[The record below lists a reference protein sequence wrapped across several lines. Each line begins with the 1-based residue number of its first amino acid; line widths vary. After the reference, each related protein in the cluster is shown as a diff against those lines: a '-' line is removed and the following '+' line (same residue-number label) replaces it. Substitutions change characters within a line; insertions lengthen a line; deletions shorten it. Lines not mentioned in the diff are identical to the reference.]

1 MEKQMDRKATPSDE
15 FSRRRFLQ
23 ETGVGLSLML
33 GGMKVFA
40 LSGSAHTE
48 VESAA
53 TPAGSNSV
61 IKVHPANPHYYL
73 FRGRPT
79 ILITSAEHYGAV
91 INMDFDYVRYLDALA
106 AYGLNYTRVW
116 PGGCLEMVGEFYP
129 GNTAGPRPS
138 RTIVPWARSSVP
150 GFVYGGNKYD
160 LDKWNPEF
168 FARLK
173 DFVAKAGERG
183 IVVEVNFFNSQYS
196 HRWPLH
202 PMYYENNIQGVGK
215 CNFKDVQTLK
225 YPDLVRRQSEYV
237 GKVTE
242 EVNAYDNVILEV
254 CDEPSNFTPH
264 AEAGPWVGHL
274 LQVVHDTEAALPT
287 KHLVAQM
294 VEGPIGGPIDFSG
307 SPLLSII
314 TGQYVWGG
322 EQDSEQMG
330 GMKGLDYEYG
340 YNKPIE
346 MNETPYYPFQYQQG
360 DPVLDSRVEAW
371 EFIVGGGASFNHLNS
386 RYTVEDPAGNTPDNA
401 QILSALRS
409 LKEFIYSFE
418 FVKMRAD
425 KSFVVSGV
433 PEGVYC
439 RGVSEPGEQYALYL
453 HHSRL
458 IPAPDMTYYIA
469 TPGHYSGE
477 ALVLDIP
484 GGTYKAEWVAP
495 ASGSVLSSATFVH
508 QGGNHELSTPEYELD
523 IALRVKRVR

>member
-1 MEKQMDRKATPSDE
+1 MLTDMKATLNHG
-15 FSRRRFLQ
+15 FSRRKFLRD
-23 ETGVGLSLML
+23 TGVGLPLML
-33 GGMKVFA
+33 GGMKALA
-40 LSGSAHTE
+40 LSGSADTE
-48 VESAA
+48 AKSAD
-53 TPAGSNSV
+53 TPAGSSSV

-91 INMDFDYVRYLDALA
+91 VNMDFDYVRYLDALA

-116 PGGCLEMVGEFYP
+116 PGGCLEMVGEYYP
-129 GNTAGPRPS
+129 GNPVGPRPS
-138 RTIVPWARSSVP
+138 RTIVPWARSSIP
-150 GFVYGGNKYD
+150 SCVYGGNKYD

-173 DFVAKAGERG
+173 DYIVKAGERG

-202 PMYYENNIQGVGK
+202 PLYYENNIQGVGK
-215 CNFKDVQTLK
+215 CDYKDVQTLK

-237 GKVTE
+237 SKVTE
-242 EVNAYDNVILEV
+242 EVNAYDNVILEI
-254 CDEPSNFTPH
+254 CDEPSNFTPY

-274 LQVVHDTEAALPT
+274 LQVVHDAEGRLPK

-322 EQDSEQMG
+322 EQDREQMG

-346 MNETPYYPFQYQQG
+346 MNETSFYPFWYQEG
-360 DPVLDSRVEAW
+360 DPILDSRVEAW
-371 EFIVGGGASFNHLNS
+371 EFIVGGGASFNQLNS
-386 RYTVEDPAGNTPDNA
+386 LYTVEDPAGNTPDNA
-401 QILSALRS
+401 QVLSALRN
-409 LKEFIYSFE
+409 LKDFIYSFD

-439 RGVSEPGEQYALYL
+439 RGISEPGEQYALYL

-458 IPAPDMTYYIA
+458 DPAPDMTYYIA
-469 TPGHYSGE
+469 TPGHYIGE

-484 GGTYKAEWVAP
+484 GGTYKAEWVDP
-495 ASGSVLSSATFVH
+495 AAGSAISSTTFMH
-508 QGGNHELSTPEYELD
+508 QGGEMNLDVPAHTLD
-523 IALRVKRVR
+523 IALRIKRVH